1 MSSRGW
7 RASSAA
13 PAHPRAYDGTVFGL
27 TFEKLLLI
35 GIIAAFIIGPDKLP
49 KAAERLADA
58 VKWLRG
64 ASTNAK
70 SRMKEEMGDDFADVD
85 WRKLDPRQYDPRRI
99 IRDALLSEDEPAA
112 PEPAPVNAASGAAA
126 SSVGAVAAA
135 GAAAAVGGASRPSW
149 ASSAVPVPSVI
160 GPVPFDGE
168 AT

>member
-1 MSSRGW
+1 M
-7 RASSAA
+7 
-13 PAHPRAYDGTVFGL
+13 FGL

-70 SRMKEEMGDDFADVD
+70 TRMKEEMGDDFADVD

-99 IRDALLSEDEPAA
+99 IRDALLAEDEPAA
-112 PEPAPVNAASGAAA
+112 PQPAPVNAASASAAA
-126 SSVGAVAAA
+126 SAATLAA
-135 GAAAAVGGASRPSW
+135 GAAAAAAAPGSASRPSW
-149 ASSAVPVPSVI
+149 ASSAQPSASVV
-160 GPVPFDGE
+160 GPVPFDAE

>member
-1 MSSRGW
+1 VL
-7 RASSAA
+7 AQT
-13 PAHPRAYDGTVFGL
+13 RAYDGTVFGL

-99 IRDALLSEDEPAA
+99 IRDALLAEDEPVA
-112 PEPAPVNAASGAAA
+112 PEPAVAKPTSTGAAA
-126 SSVGAVAAA
+126 STAALA
-135 GAAAAVGGASRPSW
+135 AGGAAAAIGGASRPSW
-149 ASSAVPVPSVI
+149 AAGAAPAPAVV

>member
-1 MSSRGW
+1 MPSLGVRL
-7 RASSAA
+7 ASAA
-13 PAHPRAYDGTVFGL
+13 PARPRAYDGTVFGL

-99 IRDALLSEDEPAA
+99 IRDALLSEDEPTA
-112 PEPAPVNAASGAAA
+112 PEPAPVNAASAPADAA
-126 SSVGAVAAA
+126 GAVAVG
-135 GAAAAVGGASRPSW
+135 GAAAALGGASRPSW
-149 ASSAVPVPSVI
+149 AASALPAPAVV
-160 GPVPFDGE
+160 GPVPFDVE